1 MKRILILCV
10 MLCSLLLPGWANN
23 GCEQHLTPEQFRA
36 RQQAFI
42 TEKAELTPAEA
53 EKFFPLY
60 FEMQGRKKMLNDKIM
75 GLYRRGK
82 DEKTSEK
89 HYQEILEAIYD
100 LHDRINDLEESYF
113 EKFKQVISYKKIYLV
128 QRAEMK
134 FHRSLLKGM
143 KQDKAKPK
151 PTTSIKNR

>member
-1 MKRILILCV
+1 